1 MTEIASI
8 LVAPRERPETD
19 LLAVGCF
26 EGEAP
31 EAGGL
36 EEGFRGAVERLA
48 GRPGWKGREEQVL
61 HAEARPGGPTVAL
74 HGLGLRKDFGFARLA
89 RWLGRVS
96 EEAQAT
102 GEHRFAVVI
111 PLHVETRGEEAAER
125 ILRAAALAGYRY
137 VRHLSEP
144 ERSVRIEEVAVVPP
158 AGEEEA
164 YRRALTMASTL
175 ARGVGF
181 ARDLANSPAN
191 EATPAWMEER
201 TRELGEAFGFETSV
215 LDAEELGR
223 RGMGGVLAVG
233 TGSAVPPRMARL
245 SWGDSG
251 PRVALVGKGVTF
263 DSGGISIKPAADMD
277 EMKYDKSGACA
288 VLGAARVVAELGLP
302 LRLRVYTPFVEN
314 LLGSRS
320 YRPSDVIRC
329 YNGRTVEV
337 TNTDAEGRLIL
348 ADAMAWA
355 VEDGAEALVEMST
368 LTGGCVVALG
378 HQAAGL
384 FTTDDGFAAELLAA
398 SAASGER
405 LWRLPLYPEYLEE
418 MQGHH
423 ADLKNSAGRWG
434 SACTA
439 AAFLSQFAGGLERW
453 AHLDIAGVANVKP
466 NRNGGPTGA
475 TGYGVATAVRWLRR
489 LVASA

>member
-8 LVAPRERPETD
+8 LVAPRERPEAD
-19 LLAVGCF
+19 LLALGCF

-31 EAGGL
+31 GAEGL

-48 GRPGWKGREEQVL
+48 GRAGWKGREEQVL
-61 HAEARPGGPTVAL
+61 YAEARPGGSTVAL
-74 HGLGLRKDFGFARLA
+74 HGLGPRKDFGFARLS
-89 RWLGRVS
+89 RWFGRVS
-96 EEAQAT
+96 EGAQAN
-102 GEHRFAVVI
+102 GQQRFAVVL
-111 PLHVETRGEEAAER
+111 PPHEETRGEPAAER

-144 ERSVRIEEVAVVPP
+144 ERCVRVEEVAVVPP

-164 YRRALTMASTL
+164 YRRALAAAATL

-201 TRELGEAFGFETSV
+201 TRELGEAFGFEVSV

-233 TGSAVPPRMARL
+233 AGSAVPPRMVRL

-277 EMKYDKSGACA
+277 EMKYDKGGACA

-302 LRLRVYTPFVEN
+302 VRLQVYTPFVEN

-329 YNGRTVEV
+329 YNGKTVEV
-337 TNTDAEGRLIL
+337 MNTDAEGRLIL

-355 VEDGAEALVEMST
+355 VEDGAEAMVEMST

-378 HQAAGL
+378 HQSAGL
-384 FTTDDGFAAELLAA
+384 FTSDDGIAAELLAA
-398 SAASGER
+398 AAASGER

-439 AAFLSQFAGGLERW
+439 AAFLSQFTGGLKRW
-453 AHLDIAGVANVKP
+453 AHLDIAGVANVQP
-466 NRNGGPTGA
+466 NGNPGPTGA

-489 LVASA
+489 LTEPA